1 MNAHE
6 LLNNWLADPKRTFQS
21 GYELYVTYGR
31 NRNIMLYLSRK
42 QNMDKLAYEL
52 RKLLQLPLKINSDE
66 KAITQASPLAPIGV
80 QKVEPENTPQHKQLQ
95 FDKVDPATLPD
106 HLKKIHAQIAEA
118 YKFQRTY
125 HEKLKLADTDEKR
138 AVLRAKVVE
147 YDEIISNGWDG
158 IDTFKKSGEEVP
170 KKASAKTVL
179 DISKQIN
186 SSRSYITSG
195 IKALP
200 TLDEKRKYKRISE
213 IRKRIATLVKYQA
226 TVAAETRE
234 ALIKLKIIDRKS
246 KLLSE

>member
-1 MNAHE
+1 MAAHE
-6 LLNNWLADPKRTFQS
+6 QINSWLADPKRTFQR
-21 GYELYVTYGR
+21 GYEIYTSFGR

-42 QNMDKLAYEL
+42 QNMDKLHYEL
-52 RKLLQLPLKINSDE
+52 SKLLQIPEKINESI
-66 KAITQASPLAPIGV
+66 AVPAAPIGV
-80 QKVEPENTPQHKQLQ
+80 RKVEPENTPQHKQLQ
-95 FDKVDPATLPD
+95 FDTVDPETLPI

-147 YDEIISNGWDG
+147 YDEVISNGWDG
-158 IDTFKKSGEEVP
+158 IDTFKKSGEKVP
-170 KKASAKTVL
+170 VKANVKTVL

-186 SSRSYITSG
+186 SSRSYITAG

-200 TLDEKRKYKRISE
+200 SLDEKRKAKRITE
-213 IRKRIATLVKYQA
+213 IRKRIAALVKYQA
-226 TVAAETRE
+226 TVASETRE
-234 ALIKLKIIDRKS
+234 ALVKLKIIDSRS